1 MDTIRRSVASAVLVA
16 ISAAIAPAA
25 RAQAPAATLDKA
37 IAAWSKVRSL
47 SGSFEQSL
55 TNPLLRST
63 NVARGDFRQQ
73 RPNKLAIRFTD
84 PAGDAI
90 VADGKFLWVYLRQA
104 APNQVI
110 KRAQTDDMEVP
121 LDLSQFL
128 DGTGSKYDLVSKG
141 AEPVAGRPAKVIGL
155 TPRKNTRSPFTT
167 ATIWV
172 DDADGLIRQ
181 FEVVEPSGTT
191 RRIRL
196 TTVTMNPALTASD
209 FAFSVP
215 KGAKIVTP

>member
-1 MDTIRRSVASAVLVA
+1 MQTIRPSVGRALVAFVTAIAPVASAQ
-16 ISAAIAPAA
+16 S
-25 RAQAPAATLDKA
+25 PAATVDKA
-37 IAAWSKVRSL
+37 IAAWSRVRSL
-47 SGSFEQSL
+47 SGTFEQSL

-63 NVARGDFRQQ
+63 SVAHGDFTQQ

-90 VADGKFLWVYLRQA
+90 VADGKFVWVYMRQA

-110 KRAQTDDMEVP
+110 KTPQTDDMGVP

-128 DGTGSKYDLVSKG
+128 DATGSRYDLASKG
-141 AEPVAGRPAKVIGL
+141 ADNVGGRAATVIAM
-155 TPRKNTRSPFTT
+155 TPKKNIQAAFTK

-181 FEVVEPSGTT
+181 FEVAEPSGTI

-196 TTVTMNPALTASD
+196 TKVTMNPALKASD
-209 FAFSVP
+209 FVFTVP
-215 KGAKIVTP
+215 RGAKIITP

>member
-1 MDTIRRSVASAVLVA
+1 MQTIRRSVVQALATLSVAFAPVASA
-16 ISAAIAPAA
+16 
-25 RAQAPAATLDKA
+25 QTPAATVDKA
-37 IAAWSKVRSL
+37 IAAWSRVRSL
-47 SGSFEQSL
+47 SGTFEQSL

-63 NVARGDFRQQ
+63 SVAHGDFSQQ

-90 VADGKFLWVYLRQA
+90 VADGKFVWVYMRQA

-110 KRAQTDDMEVP
+110 KTPQTDDMGVP

-128 DGTGSKYDLVSKG
+128 DATGSRYDLASKG
-141 AEPVAGRPAKVIGL
+141 ADNVGGRPAKVIVL
-155 TPRKNTRSPFTT
+155 TPKKNTQAAFTT

-181 FEVVEPSGTT
+181 FEVAEPSGTI

-196 TTVTMNPALTASD
+196 TKVNMNPVIKASD
-209 FAFSVP
+209 FAFTVP
-215 KGAKIVTP
+215 KGAKVVIP